1 MGVGRGG
8 IGVIIGTGFCKTE
21 AAKVVLLI
29 LANPADA
36 LITAAEEL
44 LAAVPGADANEK
56 TDIARTSM
64 TSTIAPMVKGK
75 YCL

>member
-1 MGVGRGG
+1 MGV
-8 IGVIIGTGFCKTE
+8 IFDTGFCTTD

-29 LANPADA
+29 LANPADE

-44 LAAVPGADANEK
+44 LAAVVGADANEK